1 MTDPKPTTQELEK
14 ESGHAD
20 VKRFKD
26 EALTGITTVVSSK
39 SGFTVSRQSDITT
52 AALHGSKDHHQ
63 SRTPESIMA
72 EIDRDIKARDK
83 LCAMLRITLLE
94 YDQLMAEGRIRPCKR
109 CGEIGI
115 FSYAGTNKSG
125 SKRFREHCN
134 KCRKSDRENK
144 NV

>member
-39 SGFTVSRQSDITT
+39 SGFTVSRQSDIDS
-52 AALHGSKDHHQ
+52 AALHGTKDHHQ

-83 LCAMLRITLLE
+83 LCGMLRITLLE

-115 FSYAGTNKSG
+115 FNFKGAAGSTS
-125 SKRFREHCN
+125 SRYQSSCR
-134 KCRKSDRENK
+134 KCQKSDRENK